1 MTLTT
6 ASSVRSSVGPY
17 DFPCSCCGEAF
28 RALRSNASLDFGD
41 EFSGSP
47 QGGVTHKVGQQVPL
61 DAHARSSGTGL
72 LHAMDV
78 AWDIA
83 YKGDYQGLSAP
94 VVDRGVETDWQG
106 LFCESSR
113 DGGINLMLVE
123 QTRQSRGV
131 DEHVVVTLLCERPSS
146 RRQRKKET
154 SMRDGPSVCQVIGA
168 ISCGHTRA
176 GALGCVP
183 CDSAATTMHYVA
195 LTTNARVS
203 HRGQTSLPAELRHR
217 WGIEEGGEIGF
228 IDLGG
233 AALVVPGGV
242 KVARRELRRVLRD
255 RYENA
260 IAAIDDADL
269 ADQ

>member
-1 MTLTT
+1 
-6 ASSVRSSVGPY
+6 
-17 DFPCSCCGEAF
+17 
-28 RALRSNASLDFGD
+28 
-41 EFSGSP
+41 
-47 QGGVTHKVGQQVPL
+47 
-61 DAHARSSGTGL
+61 
-72 LHAMDV
+72 
-78 AWDIA
+78 
-83 YKGDYQGLSAP
+83 
-94 VVDRGVETDWQG
+94 
-106 LFCESSR
+106 
-113 DGGINLMLVE
+113 
-123 QTRQSRGV
+123 
-131 DEHVVVTLLCERPSS
+131 
-146 RRQRKKET
+146 
-154 SMRDGPSVCQVIGA
+154 
-168 ISCGHTRA
+168 
-176 GALGCVP
+176 
-183 CDSAATTMHYVA
+183 MHYVA